1 MKNKLFYSKTRTEV
15 KLGDRILFKKFF
27 KSVEGQVVYL
37 PGQSPSNKAF
47 GDDTWAIQLD
57 DESGDVRS
65 MLYAP
70 QQEPFAHSKISFQK
84 RGTADKAVTP
94 DEDIV

>member
-1 MKNKLFYSKTRTEV
+1 
-15 KLGDRILFKKFF
+15 
-27 KSVEGQVVYL
+27 
-37 PGQSPSNKAF
+37 
-47 GDDTWAIQLD
+47 
-57 DESGDVRS
+57 